1 VINRV
6 LIANR
11 GEIAVR
17 VARACRELGIEVVAV
32 YSSGDRRSAV
42 VDLAD
47 EAVHIGPP
55 APRLSYLH
63 VPNIVEAALRTGAD
77 AVHPGYGFLSEDPD
91 FAEICASEG
100 LTFVGPP
107 PEVMQQMGNKATAR
121 RLMADAGLPLL
132 PGVVEP
138 VRTAEEGRAIAD
150 EIGYPVI
157 IKAAAGGGGR
167 GMTVVHESAA
177 FAEAFATTRATA
189 RAVFRDPAVYVERYL
204 PRARHV
210 EVQVLCDG
218 HGNGVYLG
226 ERDCSLQRRHQKL
239 LEEGPAGHLDP
250 RQRAELGALAV
261 RGALSVGYA
270 GAGTME
276 FLVDGDGRPFFMEMN
291 ARIQVEHPVTELLTG
306 IDLVRQQL
314 LVASGRRLDVQQ
326 EDVVPRGAAIECRIN
341 AEDPARGFVP
351 AAGRLDVLQVPDG
364 PWTRF
369 DTGYRQGDDV
379 SPHYDSLLGKLVVWA
394 PDRDQAIHR
403 MDRALSE
410 LRVEG
415 PGVHTTVALHRALL
429 RDPDVV
435 ADRHDVQFLDRA
447 LPGLLARAADLA
459 GSGPEPG
466 RRISRG
472 PLRLVPDPRSAT
484 PATPAAPDPAGP
496 RPDPAGPTT
505 APTTAPE
512 PPTATTAP
520 IPERTSPMADATF
533 TLEDLMQLL
542 TEKAGLPQSSHTTDP
557 DKHFSDIGLDSLAF
571 LSMQTEL
578 QDRYGTE
585 MPDDSAERYTLGEI
599 VATVAGT
606 SGQPAGMA

>member
-1 VINRV
+1 MINRL

-32 YSSGDRRSAV
+32 HSTSDRDSAV
-42 VDLAD
+42 VALAD
-47 EAVHIGPP
+47 EAVHIGPA
-55 APRLSYLH
+55 APRCSYLH

-91 FAEICASEG
+91 FAEICAAEG

-138 VRTAEEGRAIAD
+138 VRTADEGREVAD
-150 EIGYPVI
+150 RIGYPVI

-167 GMTVVHESAA
+167 GMTVVTGPADFAAA
-177 FAEAFATTRATA
+177 FVSTRATA
-189 RAVFRDPAVYVERYL
+189 RAVFRDPSVYVERFL
-204 PRARHV
+204 PSARHV
-210 EVQVLCDG
+210 EVQILCDA
-218 HGNGVYLG
+218 HGNGVSLG

-239 LEEGPAGHLDP
+239 LEEGPAAHLP
-250 RQRAELGALAV
+250 PAQRAGLGAMAV
-261 RGALSVGYA
+261 HGALSVGYT
-270 GAGTME
+270 GAGTVE
-276 FLVDGDGRPFFMEMN
+276 FLVDGTGRAYFMEMN

-306 IDLVRQQL
+306 IDLVREQI
-314 LVASGRRLDVQQ
+314 LVADGRRLQFQQ

-341 AEDPARGFVP
+341 AEDPARGFAP
-351 AAGRLDVLQVPDG
+351 APGRLDVLHVPGG

-369 DTGYRQGDDV
+369 DTGYRQGDEI

-394 PDRDQAIHR
+394 PDRDQAIRR

-429 RDPDVV
+429 RHPAVI
-435 ADRHDVQFLDRA
+435 ADQHDVQFLDRT
-447 LPGLLARAADLA
+447 LPELIARTASLAEDPAFDVPAT
-459 GSGPEPG
+459 
-466 RRISRG
+466 RG
-472 PLRLVPDPRSAT
+472 PLQLVRAP
-484 PATPAAPDPAGP
+484 APDPPAP
-496 RPDPAGPTT
+496 DRPDQ
-505 APTTAPE
+505 
-512 PPTATTAP
+512 
-520 IPERTSPMADATF
+520 ERTSPMPDPSF
-533 TLEDLMQLL
+533 TLDDLMDLL
-542 TEKAGLPQSSHTTDP
+542 TEKAGLSPTARTSDP
-557 DKHFSDIGLDSLAF
+557 AARFSDIGLDSLAF

-578 QDRYGTE
+578 HDRYRTE
-585 MPDDSAERYTLGEI
+585 MPDDSPDRYTFGEI
-599 VATVAGT
+599 VATVAGAPD
-606 SGQPAGMA
+606 SARMA